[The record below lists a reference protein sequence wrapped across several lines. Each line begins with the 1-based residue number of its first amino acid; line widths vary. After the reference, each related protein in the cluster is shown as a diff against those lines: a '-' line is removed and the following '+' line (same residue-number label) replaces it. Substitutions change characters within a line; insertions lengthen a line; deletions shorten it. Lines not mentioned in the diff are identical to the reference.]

1 MAPDNHRL
9 VIHQFTSSP
18 INQFTGSPS
27 MRIIVDGYN
36 LIRQWPELAMLD
48 REDLQSGREA
58 LIRELQAYQRARRHQ
73 ITVVFDGRERGGMS
87 GGTER
92 VGGVGVR
99 YSRQG
104 ETADQVIARLAAE
117 AGEGAVIVSTDRE
130 VQAAARRYGAA
141 PLSAHEFMG
150 RMQQNLVAHLKG
162 GEEEEERPVKSGKGA
177 ARRLPKKERRVERRL
192 RGV

>member
-1 MAPDNHRL
+1 
-9 VIHQFTSSP
+9 
-18 INQFTGSPS
+18 

-48 REDLQSGREA
+48 RADLQSGREA
-58 LIRELQAYQRARRHQ
+58 LVRELQAYQRARRHQ
-73 ITVVFDGRERGGMS
+73 ITVVFDGCERGEMS
-87 GGTER
+87 GGVER
-92 VGGVGVR
+92 AGGIGVR

-117 AGEGAVIVSTDRE
+117 AGVGAVIVSTDRE

-150 RMQQNLVAHLKG
+150 RMQQSRVAHLKG
-162 GEEEEERPVKSGKGA
+162 GEEEERPVKSGKGA

>member
-1 MAPDNHRL
+1 
-9 VIHQFTSSP
+9 
-18 INQFTGSPS
+18 

-48 REDLQSGREA
+48 RADLQSGREA
-58 LIRELQAYQRARRHQ
+58 LIRELQAYQRAKRHQ
-73 ITVVFDGRERGGMS
+73 ITVVFDGRERGEMS

-92 VGGVGVR
+92 AGGIGVR

-117 AGEGAVIVSTDRE
+117 AGVGAVIVSTDRE

-150 RMQQNLVAHLKG
+150 RMQQSHVAHLKG
-162 GEEEEERPVKSGKGA
+162 GEEEEERPVKSGKGT
-177 ARRLPKKERRVERRL
+177 ARRLSKKERSVERRL